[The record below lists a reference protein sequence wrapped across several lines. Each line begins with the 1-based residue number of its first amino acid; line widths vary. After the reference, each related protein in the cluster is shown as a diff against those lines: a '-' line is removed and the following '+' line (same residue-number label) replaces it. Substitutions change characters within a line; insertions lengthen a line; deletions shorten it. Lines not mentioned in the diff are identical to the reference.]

1 MVATRRTGLT
11 RCSAAVAS
19 QGDTTQIFDCKTV
32 KILLY
37 SANYAPE
44 PTGIGKYS
52 GEMAEWLTQQGH
64 EVRVVAAPPYYPDW
78 KIAEGY
84 AWPPY
89 RTETLRG
96 VRVWRAPLW
105 VPRQPSGLK
114 RVVHLLTFALSSAP
128 VMLRQAL
135 WQPDVVVTVAPA
147 IVCAPMGCL
156 TARLCGARSWLHVQD
171 FEVDVAFGM
180 GLIQGGSLLKRFAL
194 GCERFLMKRFDA
206 VSSISNRMVER
217 LVSKGVASNKAH
229 LFPNWVDIDVIRPIA
244 HVSSY
249 RKELGIPADAKVVL
263 YSGSLGAKH
272 GLSII
277 PEAARRL
284 AHRSDIYFV
293 ICGDGVMKAELE
305 ASLQGLPNARMLPLQ
320 PFERLNEL
328 LGMADVHVLPQCAGA
343 EDLVLPSKM
352 TGMLSSGRPVVATCT
367 PESELG
373 RVVAQCGLV
382 TPPADVTA
390 FADAVLRLADSPE
403 QRAALGLLARRYAV
417 EYLSADGVLGKFVAK
432 AHKLIGTE
440 QPFVAGG
447 VAEGIRFTMF
457 DKTS

>member
-1 MVATRRTGLT
+1 
-11 RCSAAVAS
+11 
-19 QGDTTQIFDCKTV
+19 V

-52 GEMAEWLTQQGH
+52 GEMAEWLTKQGH

-78 KIAEGY
+78 KIAKGY

-114 RVVHLLTFALSSAP
+114 RVIHLLTFALSSAP
-128 VMLRQAL
+128 VMLRQVA
-135 WQPDVVVTVAPA
+135 WQPDVVLTVAPA
-147 IVCAPMGCL
+147 IVCAPMGWL
-156 TARLCGARSWLHVQD
+156 TARLSGARAWLHVQD

-180 GLIQGGSLLKRFAL
+180 GFIQGGSLLKRFAL
-194 GCERFLMKRFDA
+194 GCERFLMRRFDA
-206 VSSISNRMVER
+206 VSSISGRMVDR
-217 LVSKGVASNKAH
+217 LVSKGVPGSKAH
-229 LFPNWVDIDVIRPIA
+229 FFPNWVDVNVIRPIT
-244 HVSSY
+244 HVSTY
-249 RKELGIPADAKVVL
+249 REELGIPADAKVVL

-272 GLSII
+272 GLAII
-277 PEAARRL
+277 PEAAKLL
-284 AHRSDIYFV
+284 AHRSDIFFV

-305 ASLQGLPNARMLPLQ
+305 EALKGLPTARMLPLQ

-328 LGMADVHVLPQCAGA
+328 LGMADIHVLPQCAGA

-352 TGMLSSGRPVVATCT
+352 TGMLSSGRPIVATCS
-367 PESELG
+367 PLSESG
-373 RVVAQCGLV
+373 RVVSQCGLV
-382 TPPADVTA
+382 TPLGDTQAL
-390 FADAVLRLADSPE
+390 ADAVMHLADCPE
-403 QRAALGLLARRYAV
+403 QRATLGLQARHYAV

-432 AHKLIGTE
+432 AHKLMGKE
-440 QPFVAGG
+440 QTVAPAAS
-447 VAEGIRFTMF
+447 VAETIQFTMF
-457 DKTS
+457 EKTNRESANSNHR